1 MLCILSLKP
10 YMEKI
15 HLFKTTSSLWC
26 GARLFPESSCLP
38 LHVFF
43 LVSQSLR
50 TSPSCINLRLRDGR
64 ETISTY
70 DFLVFPQKKKK
81 KKKKKKTKKLDVSV
95 VVSKNSHIN
104 TRCVGVLVGGF
115 TKIISLSRIVTEPPM
130 ALCHS
135 RKSQ

>member
-1 MLCILSLKP
+1 MEERP
-10 YMEKI
+10 YLLMKNC
-15 HLFKTTSSLWC
+15 F
-26 GARLFPESSCLP
+26 
-38 LHVFF
+38 
-43 LVSQSLR
+43 
-50 TSPSCINLRLRDGR
+50 SPK
-64 ETISTY
+64 
-70 DFLVFPQKKKK
+70 KKKK